1 MVFSNVK
8 AKKNC
13 KVNADRIGRVPK
25 LYPTG
30 ITIVIGS
37 TLNKGQLLLFSNLDG
52 TFTYNSIKVDGNLT
66 WIESNAVVNIS
77 EEFMW
82 KFIDSTPFFIKICYI
97 AKFVILLVNLECR

>member
-82 KFIDSTPFFIKICYI
+82 KFTPLDTNHFGIISGYAKVEI
-97 AKFVILLVNLECR
+97 AD